1 MAAPDAQE
9 VLGANASRL
18 LSDKSYDSRTQAASD
33 IENQVRE
40 ALSPTPDVPRI
51 ERILE
56 CLRSSYV
63 ESSQPNRRKGGLIG
77 LASVAI
83 GLDKDITQFLD
94 QLVRPVLSLFKD
106 EDARVRY
113 YACEALY
120 NISKAGDD
128 AVLLC
133 FNDIFEG
140 VCDLFADPD
149 PEVKGGVQVLDRLM
163 KEVVQTHCASKFQA
177 AEFVPLLSKSMI
189 AQSHFV
195 RTNSLQWMQLLLS
208 LPDVDMA
215 QYMPQYLE
223 GLFSML
229 GDQSREIRSLAEKC
243 LSEIQRAANERGASA
258 RGSLPA
264 SGQPERPS
272 ERALKVTED
281 AAATV
286 VRACRSQEKEPRLAA
301 LVWMHDFVGMQTIAM
316 QTGRKPTEAWLAV
329 LPELLGGILHCVDDP
344 EDDIARMAVDQH
356 SSLLEMVQILSSGVP
371 AGVLVDR
378 LVQAM
383 QAKSSMVV
391 QTACLQWVCMLLSR
405 SPEQLLKRGTL
416 HSVLTPIFETLLHP
430 EDEVVVAALRVLAQ
444 IMEGRTAEEDVLPH
458 ADQEDLFA
466 MVTQRLLRL
475 FVSDRKMLETR
486 GRLMIRQLCEHLD
499 ARRFF
504 ITVARA
510 IRLEV
515 GDPEFTQQLVQ
526 TFNWILLTAKETKNL
541 REELF
546 VTPPLIDIRGVTSQ
560 GSQELVFLELLEPWF
575 HNPVSALALCLWSQ
589 QYVLATE
596 LTSRLATIEP
606 TLDFLKQLDQL
617 VHLLESPMFSRLR
630 LRLLEPR
637 RHPAL
642 IKCLLQIS
650 MLLPQAGAFRI
661 LRERISVVQ
670 SGLLL
675 EAAVSVDNSAQ
686 DGNKGG
692 MTWWSSA
699 SKERS
704 LRTDA
709 SASDNGMAALL
720 ERFDAVVVAQ

>member
-1 MAAPDAQE
+1 MAAPDE

-18 LSDKSYDSRTQAASD
+18 LSDKSYDSRQTAALEIEQQARDA
-33 IENQVRE
+33 V
-40 ALSPTPDVPRI
+40 SPTPDVPRI
-51 ERILE
+51 TQILD
-56 CLRSSYV
+56 CLRHNYV
-63 ESSQPNRRKGGLIG
+63 ESSQANKRKGGLIG

-83 GLDKDITQFLD
+83 GLDKDIAQFLD

-120 NISKAGDD
+120 NISKVGGD

-133 FNDIFEG
+133 FNEIFEG
-140 VCDLFADPD
+140 VCNLFADPD
-149 PEVKGGVQVLDRLM
+149 QEVKGGVQVLNRLM
-163 KEVVQTHCASKFQA
+163 MDVVQSHHATKFQV
-177 AEFVPLLSKSMI
+177 AEFVPLLSRSMI
-189 AQSHFV
+189 AQSHHV
-195 RTNSLQWMQLLLS
+195 RTNSLNWMQHLLS
-208 LPDVDMA
+208 LPDIDMV

-229 GDQSREIRSLAEKC
+229 GDQSREIRGLAEKC
-243 LSEIQRAANERGASA
+243 LSEIQKAASERGPAG
-258 RGSLPA
+258 RGSITP

-272 ERALKVTED
+272 EKALNVTEH

-286 VRACRSQEKEPRLAA
+286 VRVCRSQEKEPRLAA

-316 QTGRKPTEAWLAV
+316 QAGRKPTEAWLAV
-329 LPELLGGILHCVDDP
+329 LPELLGGTLHCVDDP
-344 EDDIARMAVDQH
+344 EDDIARMAVEQH
-356 SSLLEMVQILSSGVP
+356 SSLLEMVQNLSGGVP
-371 AGVLVDR
+371 ASALVDR

-383 QAKSSMVV
+383 QSKSSMVV

-405 SPEQLLKRGTL
+405 APEQLLVRGTL
-416 HSVLTPIFETLLHP
+416 HMVLTPIFETLLHP
-430 EDEVVVAALRVLAQ
+430 DDEVVVAALRVLAQ
-444 IMEGRTAEEDVLPH
+444 IMEGRAAEEDSLPH
-458 ADQEDLFA
+458 AAQEDLFGA
-466 MVTQRLLRL
+466 VTQRLLRL

-499 ARRFF
+499 ARRFY

-510 IRLEV
+510 IRQDV
-515 GDPEFTQQLVQ
+515 GDPEFAQQLVQ
-526 TFNWILLTAKETKNL
+526 TFNWILLTAKETKSL
-541 REELF
+541 REELLL
-546 VTPPLIDIRGVTSQ
+546 TPPLTDARGSAVASQ
-560 GSQELVFLELLEPWF
+560 GSREKLIFLELLEPWF
-575 HNPVSALALCLWSQ
+575 YNPVSALALCLWSQ

-630 LRLLEPR
+630 LRLLEPKR
-637 RHPAL
+637 YPAL

-661 LRERISVVQ
+661 LRERINVVQ

-686 DGNKGG
+686 DGNKKG
-692 MTWWSSA
+692 MTWWSSS
-699 SKERS
+699 SKAVAD
-704 LRTDA
+704 T
-709 SASDNGMAALL
+709 SASGDEMAALL
-720 ERFDAVVVAQ
+720 ERFDSVVAAQ

>member
-1 MAAPDAQE
+1 M
-9 VLGANASRL
+9 V
-18 LSDKSYDSRTQAASD
+18 
-33 IENQVRE
+33 
-40 ALSPTPDVPRI
+40 
-51 ERILE
+51 
-56 CLRSSYV
+56 
-63 ESSQPNRRKGGLIG
+63 
-77 LASVAI
+77 
-83 GLDKDITQFLD
+83 
-94 QLVRPVLSLFKD
+94 
-106 EDARVRY
+106 
-113 YACEALY
+113 
-120 NISKAGDD
+120 
-128 AVLLC
+128 
-133 FNDIFEG
+133 
-140 VCDLFADPD
+140 
-149 PEVKGGVQVLDRLM
+149 
-163 KEVVQTHCASKFQA
+163 
-177 AEFVPLLSKSMI
+177 
-189 AQSHFV
+189 
-195 RTNSLQWMQLLLS
+195 
-208 LPDVDMA
+208 

-229 GDQSREIRSLAEKC
+229 GDQSREIRGLAEKC
-243 LSEIQRAANERGASA
+243 LSEIQKAVGERGATA
-258 RGSLPA
+258 RGSITA

-286 VRACRSQEKEPRLAA
+286 VQVCRSQEKEPRLAA
-301 LVWMHDFVGMQTIAM
+301 LVWMHDFVGMQTVAM
-316 QTGRKPTEAWLAV
+316 QSGRKPTETWLAV
-329 LPELLGGILHCVDDP
+329 LPELLGGTLHCIDDP

-356 SSLLEMVQILSSGVP
+356 SSLLEMVQNLSGGVP
-371 AGVLVDR
+371 AGALVDR

-383 QAKSSMVV
+383 HAKSSMVV

-405 SPEQLLKRGTL
+405 SPEQLLQRGTL

-444 IMEGRTAEEDVLPH
+444 IMEGRTADEDVLPH
-458 ADQEDLFA
+458 AAQEDLFA
-466 MVTQRLLRL
+466 VVTQRLLRL

-504 ITVARA
+504 VTVARA
-510 IRLEV
+510 IRQEV
-515 GDPEFTQQLVQ
+515 GDPEFAQQLVQ
-526 TFNWILLTAKETKNL
+526 TFNWILLTAKETKSL
-541 REELF
+541 REELLL
-546 VTPPLIDIRGVTSQ
+546 TPILTDVRGGAATNQ
-560 GSQELVFLELLEPWF
+560 GGSQEKLIFLELLEPWF
-575 HNPVSALALCLWSQ
+575 YNPVSALALCLWSQ

-661 LRERISVVQ
+661 LRERINVVQ

-675 EAAVSVDNSAQ
+675 EAAVSVDGSAQ
-686 DGNKGG
+686 DGSRKG

-699 SKERS
+699 SKEKKPGA
-704 LRTDA
+704 DA
-709 SASDNGMAALL
+709 SASGDEMAALL
-720 ERFDAVVVAQ
+720 ERFDAVVAAQ